1 MTDYDVEK
9 KAEELLQAI
18 GKELAKSRAKYAYDI
33 LSGKA

>member
-18 GKELAKSRAKYAYDI
+18 GKELAKSEQNMQMI
-33 LSGKA
+33 F